1 MQETDYRIVNNRNA
15 ARRRTAMAEVLV
27 KTERQKAEAEGR
39 FKDDAQRRTEA
50 VARMIEAKVDLALR
64 LLRY

>member
-1 MQETDYRIVNNRNA
+1 
-15 ARRRTAMAEVLV
+15 MAEVLV